1 MRIISIK
8 HIIEIIDI
16 TDIIDIIGLTLSPGV
31 RGPCLGG
38 GKGRGGEASAWA
50 GLARSVGGGEGRG
63 AEAG

>member
-31 RGPCLGG
+31 RWPCLGG
-38 GKGRGGEASAWA
+38 GKGLGGEASAWA